1 MLQCP
6 EKSPSFAVLLKKTR
20 AGSSWW
26 CFVGR
31 CSGCGEWRRDV
42 CQVSWE
48 EIHDGENETVV
59 ENVEEFV
66 VEVVDVVG
74 LRNDGWWIVRAWDL
88 GGLLVEYTGLES
100 FPPLLGYWIPLWTSS
115 EVCHQD

>member
-1 MLQCP
+1 M
-6 EKSPSFAVLLKKTR
+6 ENR
-20 AGSSWW
+20 DGGGSGSWSGSG
-26 CFVGR
+26 FVKIF
-31 CSGCGEWRRDV
+31 CAAWMNVFVSGCGEWRRDV